1 MKVLN
6 IFRMVVL
13 LSALLLG
20 GCSGGDRKVLDDLGM
35 LLTVGYDKADKNQL
49 RVTCTLPMIS
59 TGGKMS
65 PQMLSVVARSG
76 KDARKRL
83 SYLSGRRTEAGQLKV
98 ILFSE
103 ELARSSVKPI
113 IHPLYRDP
121 EIGSMMFVGVVKGKA
136 LEAIKAEAQ
145 KRRGAGMYLY
155 NMLKQEEEARG
166 AIMFRMHTIMRDME
180 TPGRSVAIPYL
191 TVQKQGIIIDGLALF
206 NDSKMSGKLPARLM
220 PVFLILHGINYQD
233 HLTLE
238 LNKKTHVTLSFIKV
252 TRKREAQYN
261 PKTKKVEVIIRGKT
275 KAHVLDY
282 VGEEIH
288 TKEQLRKLE
297 KQISDRLE
305 RDGER
310 VIKVMQQASS
320 DALGLGS
327 YLRAKNMYPEFT
339 TDWWRKEFPK
349 IEVKI
354 KMEVEL
360 NRLGMLR

>member
-6 IFRMVVL
+6 AFGMAVL

-20 GCSGGDRKVLDDLGM
+20 GCSGGDRKVLDDLGV
-35 LLTVGYDKADKNQL
+35 LLTAGYDRAGQNQL
-49 RVTCTLPMIS
+49 RLTCTLPMVS

-65 PQMLSVVARSG
+65 SQMLSVVARSG
-76 KDARKRL
+76 KDARKKL

-103 ELARSSVKPI
+103 EIARSSIKSI

-136 LEAIKAEAQ
+136 LEAIKADVQ
-145 KRRGAGMYLY
+145 KRRGVGMYLY
-155 NMLKQEEEARG
+155 DMLKQEEEARG
-166 AIMFRMHTIMRDME
+166 TIMFRMHTVMRDME
-180 TPGRSVAIPYL
+180 TPGRSVAVPYL
-191 TVQKQGIIIDGLALF
+191 AVQKQGIIIDGLALF
-206 NDSKMSGKLPARLM
+206 NDSKMSGKLPARLI
-220 PVFLILHGINYQD
+220 PIFLILHGINYQD

-238 LNKKTHVTLSFIKV
+238 LDKKTRVTLSFIKV
-252 TRKREAQYN
+252 IRNREAQYN
-261 PKTKKVEVIIRGKT
+261 PKTKKVTVVIKGKT
-275 KAHVLDY
+275 TAHALDY

-297 KQISDRLE
+297 KQISARLE

-310 VIKVMQQASS
+310 VIKIMQQAGS

-327 YLRAKNMYPEFT
+327 YLRAKNIYPEFT